1 MGFSELPSK
10 VVLTTTI
17 LGLFSRLLEESKSGK
32 QALREV
38 CPLIAGSTSRGTTI
52 TNDLHRSSGPLR
64 SVCSACFWS
73 RECDFPSAPLLGL
86 QAVSLTNLF
95 WRRTGGTSDRRRVW
109 SQDVHRGWRYLFGN
123 QDSRIRNTGPSFF
136 VCAWSYRRRLLFFAI
151 PRALNGSD
159 LRTPAMPVGG
169 VVSGSSR

>member
-1 MGFSELPSK
+1 M
-10 VVLTTTI
+10 VLTTTI

-38 CPLIAGSTSRGTTI
+38 CPLIAGSTSCGTTI
-52 TNDLHRSSGPLR
+52 TNDLHRSSGPWR

-73 RECDFPSAPLLGL
+73 RECDFPSAPLLGP

-169 VVSGSSR
+169 VVPLDGCQRFP